1 MHLILAKYPIIKNVM
16 LNIAKEKL
24 EYFELLKEEVQ
35 MKYKKKQVLEELFDK
50 IKNDEWTSYM
60 SLKR

>member
-1 MHLILAKYPIIKNVM
+1 MMLIAR
-16 LNIAKEKL
+16 EKVD
-24 EYFELLKEEVQ
+24 YFELLKQELQ
-35 MKYKKKQVLEELFDK
+35 LKYKKKSALEELVAK